1 MARTG
6 DNLYKRQDGRWEGR
20 YIKNRKVDG
29 KIIYGYVYHRKFKE
43 AKRLLF
49 ESKMAHREFYST
61 FGKHH
66 NSKQPV
72 NMWLMTW
79 LEKKQEQLKPATYQS
94 YESKLFNH
102 AFPFFTETKLSELS
116 EDLVQQW
123 IDSLQGCLK
132 INSIHAV
139 FRVFRQAMKDAVAS
153 DCLQKNPTQH
163 TQLPRQTKS
172 DVRAFSRED
181 QRRIEEQCTTQKNL
195 PILLALDTGMRIGEI
210 LGLQWRNIDWRNH
223 TITIQQ
229 TSQRVKIGNK
239 TELRIDTPKTE
250 ASQRT
255 IPMTQRLVDLLKE
268 QKNDDQSQF
277 IFEGKDGQPLDQRTI
292 RYRFEQIKKQSKV
305 EDLPFHALRHTFA
318 TRCMEAGV
326 NITTMSALMGHS
338 SVKLTLDIYTN
349 SFLSEKKKAIQQLE
363 MGVL

>member
-20 YIKNRKVDG
+20 YIRDRRANG
-29 KIIYGYVYHRKFKE
+29 KIVYGYVYHRKFKE
-43 AKRLLF
+43 AKRMLF

-66 NSKQPV
+66 SSVQPV
-72 NMWLMTW
+72 NMWLLTW

-94 YESKLFNH
+94 YESKLQNH
-102 AFPFFTETKLSELS
+102 AFPFFSETKLSELS
-116 EDLVQQW
+116 EAMIQQW
-123 IDSLQGCLK
+123 IDSLQDRLK

-139 FRVFRQAMKDAVAS
+139 FRVFRQAMKDAV
-153 DCLQKNPTQH
+153 DQGYLHKNPTQQ
-163 TQLPRQTKS
+163 TLLPRQTKS
-172 DVRAFSRED
+172 EIQAFSRED
-181 QRRIEEQCTTQKNL
+181 QQRIEEQCTNQKNL

-210 LGLQWRNIDWRNH
+210 LGLQWRNIDWRNA
-223 TITIQQ
+223 TITVRQ
-229 TSQRVKIGNK
+229 TSQRVKIGEK
-239 TELRIDTPKTE
+239 TELRIDSPKTE
-250 ASQRT
+250 ASQRI
-255 IPMTQRLVDLLKE
+255 IPMTKRLTTLLKE
-268 QKNDDQSQF
+268 LKQESQSQF
-277 IFEGKDGQPLDQRTI
+277 IFEGKEGHPLDQRTI
-292 RYRFEQIKKQSKV
+292 RYRFEQLKKQSGV

-349 SFLSEKKKAIQQLE
+349 SFLSEKRKAIQQLE
-363 MGVL
+363 IGV